1 MDIAFFTPSYPGLV
15 KIYEVSLQRQ
25 GGAMSM
31 IFFINFIHHKSSGQE
46 NCLVRSSSKDD
57 MNETIANLLI
67 LLQAF
72 KISIWTKFGISVC
85 FFLCRQRW
93 NGYYC
98 PKEWQQ
104 QTFFISHKVTFLQGY
119 FSNTP
124 QWFIKWFS

>member
-57 MNETIANLLI
+57 MNETIVNLLI

-72 KISIWTKFGISVC
+72 KISI
-85 FFLCRQRW
+85 
-93 NGYYC
+93 
-98 PKEWQQ
+98 
-104 QTFFISHKVTFLQGY
+104 
-119 FSNTP
+119 
-124 QWFIKWFS
+124 

>member
-57 MNETIANLLI
+57 MNETIANLLLSKFPFEQNLVYPFVFI
-67 LLQAF
+67 IFANIAGNNLL
-72 KISIWTKFGISVC
+72 
-85 FFLCRQRW
+85 FFS
-93 NGYYC
+93 
-98 PKEWQQ
+98 
-104 QTFFISHKVTFLQGY
+104 T
-119 FSNTP
+119 
-124 QWFIKWFS
+124 